1 MKAVMK
7 TKKRYFVVNDNLE
20 ETAKKLDGK
29 KYLQLADVGDIPTKI
44 LIDSKKKHYWMIEQ
58 KLFENTVKII
68 ANRDQDIVHV
78 LEPETL
84 ETL

>member
-1 MKAVMK
+1 MK

-20 ETAKKLDGK
+20 ETAIKLDGK
-29 KYLQLADVGDIPTKI
+29 KYLQLADVGDRPTKI
-44 LIDSKKKHYWMIEQ
+44 LLDAKEKHYWMIEQ
-58 KLFENTVKII
+58 KLFENSVKII

-84 ETL
+84 KTL